1 MGKSTLTKTRK
12 FTLECKWESPE
23 RDDEEII
30 GIQHIDIPKL
40 RNVDSE
46 IQQAI
51 AAANRILM
59 LSGGYERGK
68 ITTIV
73 IYDAPMKQP
82 YAILSINQN
91 EETHQQYHCELS
103 RGMQTLMWFMFQASK
118 LKLGSSGS

>member
-1 MGKSTLTKTRK
+1 MRTRK
-12 FTLECKWESPE
+12 FTFECKWESPE

-30 GIQHIDIPKL
+30 GIQHIEIPKL
-40 RNVDSE
+40 RNVDAE
-46 IQQAI
+46 IKQAI

-59 LSGGYERGK
+59 LTGGYERGK

-73 IYDAPMKQP
+73 IYDAPMKQT

-103 RGMQTLMWFMFQASK
+103 QGMQTLMWFLFQAPK
-118 LKLGSSGS
+118 LFLSSRA

>member
-1 MGKSTLTKTRK
+1 MKSTRK
-12 FTLECKWESPE
+12 FMLECKWESPN

-30 GIQHIDIPKL
+30 GIQHIEIPKL
-40 RNVDSE
+40 RNVDLE

-51 AAANRILM
+51 ATANRILM
-59 LSGGYERGK
+59 RSGGYERGK

-73 IYDAPMKQP
+73 IYDAPMKQT

-103 RGMQTLMWFMFQASK
+103 EPMQMLMWFLFQVPK
-118 LKLGSSGS
+118 LKLTEGK

>member
-1 MGKSTLTKTRK
+1 MKQNRK
-12 FTLECKWESPE
+12 FTLECKWESPD
-23 RDDEEII
+23 RDDEEVI
-30 GIQHIDIPKL
+30 GVQHIEIPKL
-40 RNVDSE
+40 KNVDAE

-73 IYDAPMKQP
+73 IYDFPMKQT

-91 EETHQQYHCELS
+91 EETHQAYHCELS
-103 RGMQTLMWFMFQASK
+103 QAMQTLMWFMFQAPR
-118 LKLGSSGS
+118 LKLSEGK

>member
-1 MGKSTLTKTRK
+1 MEIRK

-23 RDDEEII
+23 RDDEELI
-30 GIQHIDIPKL
+30 GIRHIEIPKL
-40 RNVDSE
+40 KNVDAE

-59 LSGGYERGK
+59 ASGGYERGK

-73 IYDAPMKQP
+73 IYDAPMKQA

-91 EETHQQYHCELS
+91 EETNQAYHCELS
-103 RGMQTLMWFMFQASK
+103 ESMQMLMMFLFHAPRLARSQCHPN
-118 LKLGSSGS
+118 